1 MSRHDVA
8 VKVLAAHPAG
18 DAVAQARFRLVART
32 VVQLSGPGI
41 VPVHEYGEAALPE
54 GIALPYL
61 VRDLVGGQTLEQ
73 RLAEGPLPAGEALQ
87 VVAAVSGALAAS
99 HRAGVAHGHL
109 VPANIVLGPDGVQVT
124 DFGLWG
130 LRRKPAG
137 DEYPGLTYAAPEL
150 ADGGPATPAADMYAL
165 GIVFIACLAGIG
177 PGATAGAEGG
187 TADAAGVRADG
198 QDGEQQAGAR
208 RPGGA
213 ALGATALDAVPPG
226 LAALWAACLGPS
238 PMERP
243 SAAHAAVMSRQMLSG
258 GLAADAWSAAPDQA
272 AVPLDQPAWP
282 GPPLDHSSDAGT
294 RHAGTAGPAQETAGA
309 PAGAEP
315 GPGTAVP
322 AGIPLAAG
330 SQAGAGVP
338 ADTGTPTRPAGT
350 PALPPGTPA
359 LPPGARRARRRR
371 ALSRRDRV
379 VAAGAVTTAAAAVVA
394 AVLASSLGGQATP
407 GALAHTARAVST
419 TGAQASPGG
428 SGQAPTPEVTRSVL
442 ASTAPPTAP
451 PPSPPLTP
459 LAAVNQI
466 SRTITADVASGQM
479 RQDVGVDFGNLIQ
492 PVVTELEHGQQA
504 PVVQFAAALRAKL
517 WTRVSE
523 GAVTVAAASV
533 LNNEITALS
542 RSAAS
547 S

>member
-8 VKVLAAHPAG
+8 VKVLDAHPAG

-32 VVQLSGPGI
+32 VIQLSGPGI
-41 VPVHEYGEAALPE
+41 VPVREYGEAALPE

-130 LRRKPAG
+130 LRRKPAE
-137 DEYPGLTYAAPEL
+137 DEYPGLSYAAPEL

-177 PGATAGAEGG
+177 PGAAAGAEAG
-187 TADAAGVRADG
+187 TGDATALRAGG
-198 QDGEQQAGAR
+198 QDGGQAGAR
-208 RPGGA
+208 RPGGTGGTA
-213 ALGATALDAVPPG
+213 FGNAALDAVPPG

-272 AVPLDQPAWP
+272 AAPLDQPAWP
-282 GPPLDHSSDAGT
+282 GPPLDHSSDPGT
-294 RHAGTAGPAQETAGA
+294 LHAGTARPAQETAGA

-315 GPGTAVP
+315 GPGAAVP
-322 AGIPLAAG
+322 AGIPLAG
-330 SQAGAGVP
+330 SLAGAGVP
-338 ADTGTPTRPAGT
+338 AGAGSAAGT
-350 PALPPGTPA
+350 GAPKVPA
-359 LPPGARRARRRR
+359 GARRARRRR
-371 ALSRRDRV
+371 ALSRRGRV
-379 VAAGAVTTAAAAVVA
+379 VTAGAVTASAAAVVV
-394 AVLASSLGGQATP
+394 AVLASSLGGRPVTP
-407 GALAHTARAVST
+407 GSLAHTARAVSS
-419 TGAQASPGG
+419 TGTQATPEGT
-428 SGQAPTPEVTRSVL
+428 GQAPTPEVTRSVL
-442 ASTAPPTAP
+442 ASTAPPPA
-451 PPSPPLTP
+451 PPLTP
-459 LAAVNQI
+459 LAALNQI

-492 PVVTELEHGQQA
+492 PVVNELERGQQA
-504 PVVQFAAALRAKL
+504 PVVQLAAALQAKL

-523 GAVTVAAASV
+523 GAVSVAAASV
-533 LNNEITALS
+533 LNDEITALA
-542 RSAAS
+542 RS
-547 S
+547 